1 MRQLLSQM
9 QIDVAVATVAS
20 LLLLLLLL
28 LSAAGPRAA
37 HKSVGRA
44 GLQLKLAGLCLR
56 YARLLSD
63 RKFGNAL
70 ERFYGLHVQFLGQ
83 FLVLASLRSWRN
95 FAVTVSSQECVCV

>member
-20 LLLLLLLL
+20 RRV
-28 LSAAGPRAA
+28 AATAAAASVRSWAPRAS

-56 YARLLSD
+56 GARLLVD

-83 FLVLASLRSWRN
+83 FLVLPSL
-95 FAVTVSSQECVCV
+95 